1 MGRYADRPRASVS
14 EGPFPRLR
22 SLAACA
28 LQAGLVDETIETSQA
43 ILDLGL
49 QKTFNLG
56 GDVGLDIGLQLLNAL
71 NEDAAEYFA
80 SWLLFPGQ
88 DFEDASWVSPRRL
101 QIKLK
106 LAF

>member
-1 MGRYADRPRASVS
+1 MP
-14 EGPFPRLR
+14 
-22 SLAACA
+22 
-28 LQAGLVDETIETSQA
+28 SQA

-56 GDVGLDIGLQLLNAL
+56 GNVDLDIGLQLLNAL
-71 NEDAAEYFA
+71 NEDAAEYFVT
-80 SWLLFPGQ
+80 WQLWPGQ
-88 DFEDASWVSPRRL
+88 DFEESVWVSPRRL